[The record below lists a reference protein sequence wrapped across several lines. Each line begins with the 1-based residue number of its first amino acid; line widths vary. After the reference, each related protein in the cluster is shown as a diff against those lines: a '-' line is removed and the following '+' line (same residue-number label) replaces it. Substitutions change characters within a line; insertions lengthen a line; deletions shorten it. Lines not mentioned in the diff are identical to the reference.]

1 MTREEYLA
9 FVDKKSKQKRFIME
23 FTKPVSFDL
32 VNEDPLLRKEL
43 NIVYFNESQT
53 KLEVF
58 VRDGIKKEA
67 IVSHLAKIQNISKER
82 IRIIDQGNRIS
93 DLFPI

>member
-1 MTREEYLA
+1 MTREEHLA
-9 FVDKKSKQKRFIME
+9 LIDKKSKQKRFIME
-23 FTKPVSFDL
+23 FTKPISFDL
-32 VNEDPLLRKEL
+32 VKQDPLLNKEL

-82 IRIIDQGNRIS
+82 IHIVNQRNPIS

>member
-1 MTREEYLA
+1 MTLEEHLA
-9 FVDKKSKQKRFIME
+9 LIDKKSKQKRFIME
-23 FTKPVSFDL
+23 FTKPISLDL
-32 VNEDPLLRKEL
+32 VKLDPLLKKDL

-82 IRIIDQGNRIS
+82 IRIINQGNRIS
-93 DLFPI
+93 DLLPI